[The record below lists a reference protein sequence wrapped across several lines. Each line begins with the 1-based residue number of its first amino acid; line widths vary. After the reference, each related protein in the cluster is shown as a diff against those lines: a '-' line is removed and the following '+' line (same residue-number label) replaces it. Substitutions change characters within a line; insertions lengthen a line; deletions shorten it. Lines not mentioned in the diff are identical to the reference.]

1 MSGSPSE
8 LEKQALPSASAG
20 GSDAVRRKAHS
31 YCKCVTT
38 SHGFWSFHSGL
49 YGIFGGLMVVVLKPE
64 PDNPAGIGLLEVP
77 HKLIS
82 AHCSS
87 LRRHHGI
94 PGCQLTSVDPLGRCC
109 SDRWHSAHCLD
120 RFLMAQYLDAS
131 FSNEYRSSLSKTVV
145 TLCHGLSVKLAG
157 RGGSTWMTVGSTWCR
172 CLDLLS
178 HSSNWLV

>member
-1 MSGSPSE
+1 LQVCHDKPWF
-8 LEKQALPSASAG
+8 L
-20 GSDAVRRKAHS
+20 VI
-31 YCKCVTT
+31 
-38 SHGFWSFHSGL
+38 HSGL
-49 YGIFGGLMVVVLKPE
+49 YGIFGGFVVVVLKPE

-94 PGCQLTSVDPLGRCC
+94 PESTYLSGSTGRCC

-157 RGGSTWMTVGSTWCR
+157 RGGQYMDDRRSTWCR

-178 HSSNWLV
+178 HSSNWLVLTSSRQG